1 MSATS
6 VPCAEWGS
14 SRYVRTESAF
24 HIQSCLVT
32 QKTGALT
39 WHTVE
44 VVPIQRE
51 PVPVSITVSSC
62 WFHVWNEPPFPAAG
76 TSAQFDVPLTLPLA
90 L

>member
-1 MSATS
+1 MSATP
-6 VPCAEWGS
+6 VPCPEWGS

-24 HIQSCLVT
+24 HIQTCLVT

-51 PVPVSITVSSC
+51 PVPVKEDWHEAAVYGVLIVLVIVAIAHLVSR
-62 WFHVWNEPPFPAAG
+62 
-76 TSAQFDVPLTLPLA
+76 
-90 L
+90 